1 MDDADPKQLVPHNPN
16 AEINQNAEISSS
28 SAGNSLEA
36 PPGFPYPIFNASFAG
51 KDIQL
56 LSSASSGQD
65 EEFLSKEGL
74 ELWKARF
81 APMDSTDKV
90 TQVPIEWCKFI
101 IFSLMSVDNFDW
113 AKSLLASQLWTYII
127 EGSVSNQTLPF
138 VIPEKCQ
145 SEQILCC
152 KNLVEEPEVS
162 SNVASTPQA
171 LHRSSTPPLHRSSTP
186 PLPPAST
193 SLAHTQRKRKDKAPM
208 VETEAAAKDCSEEML
223 HQPKKKKEA
232 KVAAKGTSKKVVF
245 KP

>member
-1 MDDADPKQLVPHNPN
+1 MDDADPEHLVAYNQN
-16 AEINQNAEISSS
+16 AEINQNAKISSS
-28 SAGNSLEA
+28 TAGNSLEA

-51 KDIQL
+51 KHIQL
-56 LSSASSGQD
+56 LPSASSGQD

-74 ELWKARF
+74 ELWNAHF
-81 APMDSTDKV
+81 APVESTGKV

-101 IFSLMSVDNFDW
+101 IFALMTVDNFDW

-127 EGSVSNQTLPF
+127 EGSASNQTLPF

-152 KNLVEEPEVS
+152 KNSVEEPEVS
-162 SNVASTPQA
+162 SNVACTPQA
-171 LHRSSTPPLHRSSTP
+171 LHRSSTP

-208 VETEAAAKDCSEEML
+208 VETEAAAKDCTEEML

-232 KVAAKGTSKKVVF
+232 KVAAKGPSKKAVF